1 MRKKNLFKTRF
12 DIFNDSRYMQFHWRR
27 FCPFEQV
34 MCVSARWM
42 RNRTQPLYFFD
53 VEYLHGID
61 NGSSMVSFSNIL
73 RVLRCFLGET
83 ASVTGCS
90 LQLGGEYKNIRDEM
104 GAKLRQFRDI
114 RCFFFWNNNPP
125 ALGMPIVAPTTND
138 TQFEIFF

>member
-1 MRKKNLFKTRF
+1 
-12 DIFNDSRYMQFHWRR
+12 
-27 FCPFEQV
+27 
-34 MCVSARWM
+34 M

-90 LQLGGEYKNIRDEM
+90 LQLGGNIKIFVTKWAPNCASFAIFDV
-104 GAKLRQFRDI
+104 
-114 RCFFFWNNNPP
+114 FFF
-125 ALGMPIVAPTTND
+125 
-138 TQFEIFF
+138 FK